1 MVRGSGAAGCI
12 CAQDE
17 DGVVR
22 WWLRL
27 IGAAPPKER
36 DAPGVRIAARIPLKL
51 PLLFRL

>member
-1 MVRGSGAAGCI
+1 MVQGSGATGCI

-22 WWLRL
+22 WWWWLGLVR
-27 IGAAPPKER
+27 GAPK
-36 DAPGVRIAARIPLKL
+36 DAPGVQIAARIPLKL